1 MKNEMCDTREN
12 TQNKSFN
19 SHKPKGF
26 QAIRLFS
33 SHWNE
38 DTSVG
43 KSTIQPAPHTLHKD
57 RGHTCGL
64 CLLSDEIE
72 PFTEAAARNTFSF
85 TRSCHA
91 LHTSEGFLAL
101 LLLHMCAG

>member
-1 MKNEMCDTREN
+1 MYDTREH
-12 TQNKSFN
+12 TQNNSFN
-19 SHKPKGF
+19 SHKPEGF
-26 QAIRLFS
+26 HAIRLFS

-72 PFTEAAARNTFSF
+72 PFSEAAARNAFYF
-85 TRSCHA
+85 TKSCHA
-91 LHTSEGFLAL
+91 LHTSKGFLAL